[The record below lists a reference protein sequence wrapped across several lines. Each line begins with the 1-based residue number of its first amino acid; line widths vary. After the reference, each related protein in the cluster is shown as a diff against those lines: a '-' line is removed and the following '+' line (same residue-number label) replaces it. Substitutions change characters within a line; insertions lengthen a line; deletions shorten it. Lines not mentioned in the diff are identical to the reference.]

1 MKDVVIVGALRTA
14 IGCFQG
20 ALARHSA
27 VDLGSVV
34 VKALVERSGI
44 AAHEIDE
51 VILGQV
57 LTRPGAGKTLA
68 RQRRSRVACPI
79 PSSAITITTSCG
91 SGLKAAASADAGHSV
106 W

>member
-27 VDLGSVV
+27 VELGSVV

-44 AAHEIDE
+44 PAHEVDE

-57 LTRPGAGKTLA
+57 LTAGAGQNPARPGGAKRRPAQHRLGNHH
-68 RQRRSRVACPI
+68 QRRLWLRVK
-79 PSSAITITTSCG
+79 G
-91 SGLKAAASADAGHSV
+91 AASCHAGHPV